1 MNGNRFHYTMCASK
15 DGKRGSSTPE
25 RGNMGKRI
33 LVIDDEPAIHR
44 LVKIILEQ
52 EGFQVEG
59 MEERAEARRSVKL
72 GKPDVII
79 LDLMMPEVDGFEI
92 LKMLKED
99 DETREIPVII
109 LTVRILSEDREK
121 ALSMGADLYMTK
133 PFEPSQLVEAVRSLA
148 GPSAC

>member
-1 MNGNRFHYTMCASK
+1 M
-15 DGKRGSSTPE
+15 
-25 RGNMGKRI
+25 
-33 LVIDDEPAIHR
+33 IDDEPAIHR
-44 LVKIILEQ
+44 LVQIILEQ

-99 DETREIPVII
+99 DETRDIPVII
-109 LTVRILSEDREK
+109 LTVRILVEDRQK

-148 GPSAC
+148 GPAAC

>member
-1 MNGNRFHYTMCASK
+1 
-15 DGKRGSSTPE
+15 
-25 RGNMGKRI
+25 MGKRV

-44 LVKIILEQ
+44 LVQIILEQ

-99 DETREIPVII
+99 DETRDIPVII
-109 LTVRILSEDREK
+109 LTVRILVEDRQK

-148 GPSAC
+148 GPAAC